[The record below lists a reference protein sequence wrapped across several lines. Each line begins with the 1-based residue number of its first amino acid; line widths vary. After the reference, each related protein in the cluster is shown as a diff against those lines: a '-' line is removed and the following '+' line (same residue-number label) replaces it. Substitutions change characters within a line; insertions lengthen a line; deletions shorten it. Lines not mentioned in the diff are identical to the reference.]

1 MDLRCS
7 PAGALQ
13 NCNVAFVQVWT
24 GLSAAIH
31 GFRSGKIP
39 SPGAARFRQN
49 QTNAQPAAGLL
60 ITTIATVVCRVAFA
74 CSAVR
79 SEITGKTVQYHGGR
93 GGFGF
98 TRPVTRQDS
107 PETFRS
113 CTNWRGAL
121 SIGFIG
127 FSIVSFR
134 FYRRLE
140 SEDLLS

>member
-1 MDLRCS
+1 M
-7 PAGALQ
+7 AYAALAIGFGIVIGILFIVRGETGSGLGMLGLAVV
-13 NCNVAFVQVWT
+13 VA
-24 GLSAAIH
+24 GLSFSSSA
-31 GFRSGKIP
+31 S
-39 SPGAARFRQN
+39 
-49 QTNAQPAAGLL
+49 AGLL